1 MPQIRIEHSTN
12 LAGRFDGRELALG
25 IHRLAVEHV
34 KATIEACKTRV
45 LDIGSPV
52 IGDGASGRAMLH
64 VEIGLLA
71 GRTTE
76 AKKALAEAALALA
89 VQTLGGN
96 RAGETSVSV
105 EIRDMDAGS
114 YQKTVL
120 S

>member
-1 MPQIRIEHSTN
+1 MPQIRIERSSG
-12 LAGRFDGRELALG
+12 LASLDARALALT
-25 IHRLAVEHV
+25 IHHLTVEHV
-34 KATIEACKTRV
+34 AASVAACKTRV
-45 LDIGSPV
+45 VDIGSPV

-76 AKKALAEAALALA
+76 AKKALAEAVLAAA
-89 VQTLGGN
+89 VASLG
-96 RAGETSVSV
+96 AGAAAETHVSV